1 MYPFVGFAVGLMVG
15 KIFEKQYKAVWY
27 EMICYSINWQEI
39 GAVIFS
45 VVLN

>member
-1 MYPFVGFAVGLMVG
+1 MV
-15 KIFEKQYKAVWY
+15 WN
-27 EMICYSINWQEI
+27 ICYSINWQEI